1 MTNYLIYFA
10 TIALILPAYFMGLFF
25 LFKYFTLELR
35 DIEKK
40 KGLDYPKEK
49 PKEKKDN
56 NKNHLKKL
64 ENDIKNL
71 HFLIAEKMESKKEVI
86 EEKEETKE
94 EPKEEDKKEDNDK
107 EENLLEKDEDEDE
120 KRPEKTY
127 KESDAVKLQSF
138 LARMDFIKFRN
149 SLSVEN
155 IEAKLN
161 VILQRIVTNF
171 MQTEYYTN
179 KKYINSDGTFNIPNI
194 TPSRRERELILLYT
208 RFRKLVSEDVM
219 EELSMIYSKEE
230 LDSETFI
237 ISNYIAPLYNAEINM
252 LKKRYRAYEQE
263 LADAEKATREERLAF
278 EKIESKKS
286 ILEETEAYKMRE
298 KLLKNE
304 KFVAM
309 MNNQEEEL
317 TPDEIQKEKMKE
329 YYRSLLKDNDR
340 FYR

>member
-49 PKEKKDN
+49 PKEKKD
-56 NKNHLKKL
+56 KDKDHIKRL

-86 EEKEETKE
+86 EEKEEMKE
-94 EPKEEDKKEDNDK
+94 EPEKEDRKEEDNDK

-127 KESDAVKLQSF
+127 KESDTVKLQSF

-179 KKYINSDGTFNIPNI
+179 K
-194 TPSRRERELILLYT
+194 
-208 RFRKLVSEDVM
+208 
-219 EELSMIYSKEE
+219 IYK
-230 LDSETFI
+230 
-237 ISNYIAPLYNAEINM
+237 
-252 LKKRYRAYEQE
+252 
-263 LADAEKATREERLAF
+263 
-278 EKIESKKS
+278 
-286 ILEETEAYKMRE
+286 
-298 KLLKNE
+298 
-304 KFVAM
+304 
-309 MNNQEEEL
+309 
-317 TPDEIQKEKMKE
+317 
-329 YYRSLLKDNDR
+329 
-340 FYR
+340 